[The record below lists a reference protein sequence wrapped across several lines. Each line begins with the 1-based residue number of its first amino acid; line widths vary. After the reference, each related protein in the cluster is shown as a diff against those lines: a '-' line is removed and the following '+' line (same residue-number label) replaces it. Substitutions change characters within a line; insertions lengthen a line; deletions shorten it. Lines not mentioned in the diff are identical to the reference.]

1 MRAWQVMAAV
11 KLGLAVPVPRQ
22 RVALRITVS
31 FPFFS
36 GKFSAVSPDDRNSF
50 DLRARTPGA
59 RPPNLALDA
68 RVIRRNRPDRFQII
82 VGERVLR
89 AAPEK

>member
-50 DLRARTPGA
+50 DL
-59 RPPNLALDA
+59 
-68 RVIRRNRPDRFQII
+68 
-82 VGERVLR
+82 
-89 AAPEK
+89 